1 MAEAV
6 SSKRGVRGSRKAV
19 ALTVSAVAF
28 GTLIGSVVVLCP
40 GCVCIGFASG
50 DDQRGFVPSQQEVQ
64 WSQLK
69 VGVLVIV
76 ALVALTALI
85 FLMSGSSGGLFVGK
99 ITLRSY
105 FENAAGLKV
114 GAPVNLEGVT
124 IGNVKKINIVPSR
137 KLTPVEVIMKVST
150 RFTAD
155 VREDSKSSLD
165 TVGVLGD
172 TVVDIDSKRA
182 IGPRV
187 KDNDELGTNESP
199 NLSDVIKSSQG
210 TIEQVNTILA
220 KLDSLVDSLNTGK
233 GSIGQLI
240 NDPGLYNR
248 ANETV
253 TELAKLSTNL
263 SQGKGTIGKLLNDDT
278 LYNHF
283 NDTAARL
290 DHITAEIDNGQGSI
304 GKLLKDKTLYD
315 NLNQTV
321 TNANALI
328 AQINQ
333 GKGTIGMLAKD
344 PEFQAKFR
352 DSIDKLDSIMD
363 RINSGQGTIGQLVQN
378 PSLYNNADAMLSESR
393 NLVTQIRENPK
404 KYLTFH
410 VKIF

>member
-1 MAEAV
+1 M
-6 SSKRGVRGSRKAV
+6 
-19 ALTVSAVAF
+19 
-28 GTLIGSVVVLCP
+28 
-40 GCVCIGFASG
+40 
-50 DDQRGFVPSQQEVQ
+50 Q

-69 VGVLVIV
+69 VGVLVVV
-76 ALVALTALI
+76 ALAALTALI
-85 FLMSGSSGGLFVGK
+85 FLMSGNTGGIFASKV
-99 ITLRSY
+99 TLRSY

-124 IGNVKKINIVPSR
+124 IGTVKYIRINSGR
-137 KLTPVEVIMKVST
+137 KLTPVEVMMKIGKRYTS
-150 RFTAD
+150 D
-155 VREDSKSSLD
+155 VHEDSKTSLD
-165 TVGVLGD
+165 TIGVLGD
-172 TVVDIDSKRA
+172 TVVDIDSKHA

-220 KLDSLVDSLNTGK
+220 KIDSLVDSLNTGK
-233 GSIGQLI
+233 GSVGQLI
-240 NDPGLYNR
+240 NDPALYNK
-248 ANETV
+248 AV
-253 TELAKLSTNL
+253 QAVDELSKISKDLSA
-263 SQGKGTIGKLLNDDT
+263 GKGTIGKLLTDET

-283 NDTAARL
+283 NDTTARL

-304 GKLLKDKTLYD
+304 GKLLKDKTFYD

-328 AQINQ
+328 ADINQ

-344 PEFQAKFR
+344 PQFQAKFR
-352 DSIDKLDSIMD
+352 DTVDKLDGIVD
-363 RINSGQGTIGQLVQN
+363 KINSGQGSIGQLVVN

-410 VKIF
+410 VKVF